1 MCCRKLRR
9 HIYSWLCP
17 VSFVSFPSQQ
27 QPIPVSHI
35 TDITWNELTETA
47 KYKFMLLFK
56 LDCSGHAIKH

>member
-56 LDCSGHAIKH
+56 